1 LFVFSFSKNLISFF
15 YYGFGAVRYL
25 QESYE
30 RGCFSLSLQ
39 GVLSRNESAPEEQ
52 KIRCDLRS
60 MDFENNSELTL
71 DNINIINPFIKIN
84 NRKISISFIL
94 LIFIIIFL
102 IFIPYIKYRNFIFV
116 TKKQRPA
123 LENNTNQEIILKEEN
138 LNQEEI
144 LKEKD
149 TSQDQSFFFSKLRD
163 RLKEF
168 HNESGRSILEGGELS
183 NP

>member
-60 MDFENNSELTL
+60 MDFDSAKFVCHYNRTEEKRHQ
-71 DNINIINPFIKIN
+71 INIG
-84 NRKISISFIL
+84 
-94 LIFIIIFL
+94 
-102 IFIPYIKYRNFIFV
+102 
-116 TKKQRPA
+116 QRH
-123 LENNTNQEIILKEEN
+123 
-138 LNQEEI
+138 
-144 LKEKD
+144 D
-149 TSQDQSFFFSKLRD
+149 D
-163 RLKEF
+163 
-168 HNESGRSILEGGELS
+168 
-183 NP
+183 